1 MSCGREPRTGSDSRA
16 PCRRRRPRA
25 ALTRARARARTQ
37 RRLVDFDVD
46 RNLVRV
52 EHKGVRLV
60 VDRELVPGLQ
70 VQRGSLF
77 QFIGEVTHAQVRA
90 SADHLRAAPLPA
102 ATR

>member
-1 MSCGREPRTGSDSRA
+1 M
-16 PCRRRRPRA
+16 
-25 ALTRARARARTQ
+25 
-37 RRLVDFDVD
+37 
-46 RNLVRV
+46 RV

-90 SADHLRAAPLPA
+90 SADRLRAAPLPA